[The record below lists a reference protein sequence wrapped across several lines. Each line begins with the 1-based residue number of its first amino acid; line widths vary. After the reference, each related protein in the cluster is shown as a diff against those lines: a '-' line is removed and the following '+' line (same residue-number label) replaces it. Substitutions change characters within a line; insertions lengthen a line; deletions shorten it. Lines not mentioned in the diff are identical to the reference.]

1 MVAAG
6 LARAAVARMSEVAP
20 CDLAADAACPAQ
32 FVASFGLKAFR
43 RNWHAQQIVAL
54 LQRMDSIPEGNGSL
68 LDNTLVVWGR
78 ELGTTSH
85 RMDPWPVVLAG
96 SARGELQTGRFL
108 QVGSSGTTGNGN
120 NRQREP
126 SAKRL
131 VSIARLMGLDINSFG
146 NIDVDSGP
154 LAGIG

>member
-1 MVAAG
+1 
-6 LARAAVARMSEVAP
+6 MSHDNSRDFNPLLEQI
-20 CDLAADAACPAQ
+20 D
-32 FVASFGLKAFR
+32 
-43 RNWHAQQIVAL
+43 NWYAQQIAAL

-108 QVGSSGTTGNGN
+108 QVGTAGNDN

-126 SAKRL
+126 SAKLL
-131 VSIARLMGLDINSFG
+131 VSIGRLMGLDMSSFG

-154 LAGIG
+154 LSGIG